1 MEVFLEVP
9 GFLGALGALL
19 AGVAAYFSWKQYS
32 RRPKLKFYPQESP
45 DGKSP
50 EIIYDDERGT
60 ADVVG
65 LLANEGAVT
74 AHNVYGWL
82 QYCEVS
88 GRAWPIEDEYSD
100 VEDKH
105 SDVIHVADEYATVYV
120 ERIMPNPPHE
130 AASRF
135 LDSPK
140 LFGFPVKVYKAGVVE
155 LRYRFLCDEGAK
167 TKGTLRLHFPDVT
180 PL

>member
-1 MEVFLEVP
+1 MEVFLVI
-9 GFLGALGALL
+9 LGSLGALL

-32 RRPKLKFYPQESP
+32 KRPKLRVYAQESP

-60 ADVVG
+60 ADVIC

-88 GRAWPIEDEYSD
+88 GRAWPLEDAYSD

-135 LDSPK
+135 LNSPK
-140 LFGFPVKVYKAGVVE
+140 LFGFPVKVFKAGVVE

>member
-1 MEVFLEVP
+1 MEVFLEVL
-9 GFLGALGALL
+9 GFLGSLGALL

-32 RRPKLKFYPQESP
+32 RRPKLQFYPQESP

-60 ADVVG
+60 ADVVC

-82 QYCEVS
+82 HYCEVS

-100 VEDKH
+100 VEDKP

-120 ERIMPNPPHE
+120 EGIMPNPPHE

-135 LDSPK
+135 LASPK
-140 LFGFPVKVYKAGVVE
+140 LFGFPVKVFKAGVVE

>member
-1 MEVFLEVP
+1 MEVFLQI
-9 GFLGALGALL
+9 LGSLGALL
-19 AGVAAYFSWKQYS
+19 AGVAAYFSWKQYT
-32 RRPKLKFYPQESP
+32 RRPKLRLYPQESP

-50 EIIYDDERGT
+50 EIIYDHERGT
-60 ADVVG
+60 ADVVC

-88 GRAWPIEDEYSD
+88 GRAWPLD
-100 VEDKH
+100 
-105 SDVIHVADEYATVYV
+105 DEYATIYV

-140 LFGFPVKVYKAGVVE
+140 MFGFPVKVYKAGAVD

-167 TKGTLRLHFPDVT
+167 SKGTLRLHFPEVT
-180 PL
+180 LL

>member
-1 MEVFLEVP
+1 MEVFLQI
-9 GFLGALGALL
+9 LGPLGALL

-50 EIIYDDERGT
+50 EIIYDHERGT
-60 ADVVG
+60 ADVVC

-88 GRAWPIEDEYSD
+88 GRAWPLEEEYSD

-105 SDVIHVADEYATVYV
+105 SDVIDVADEYATVYV

-140 LFGFPVKVYKAGVVE
+140 LFGFR
-155 LRYRFLCDEGAK
+155 LRYSRLGRSTLDIAFSATRGRRAK
-167 TKGTLRLHFPDVT
+167 DP
-180 PL
+180 

>member
-1 MEVFLEVP
+1 MEVFLVI
-9 GFLGALGALL
+9 LGSLGALL

-32 RRPKLKFYPQESP
+32 RCPKLTFYPQESP

-50 EIIYDDERGT
+50 EIIYDHERGT
-60 ADVVG
+60 ADVVC

-88 GRAWPIEDEYSD
+88 GRAWPLEEEYSD
-100 VEDKH
+100 VID
-105 SDVIHVADEYATVYV
+105 VADEYAIIYV

-135 LDSPK
+135 LD
-140 LFGFPVKVYKAGVVE
+140 FPNSA
-155 LRYRFLCDEGAK
+155 LQ
-167 TKGTLRLHFPDVT
+167 
-180 PL
+180 

>member
-1 MEVFLEVP
+1 MEVFLQI
-9 GFLGALGALL
+9 LGPLGALL
-19 AGVAAYFSWKQYS
+19 AGVAAYFSWKQYT
-32 RRPKLKFYPQESP
+32 RRPKLRLYPQESP

-50 EIIYDDERGT
+50 EIIYDHERGT
-60 ADVVG
+60 ADVVC

-88 GRAWPIEDEYSD
+88 GRAWPVEDEYSD
-100 VEDKH
+100 VIE
-105 SDVIHVADEYATVYV
+105 VADEYATIYV
-120 ERIMPNPPHE
+120 ERIMPHPPHE

-140 LFGFPVKVYKAGVVE
+140 MFGFPVKVYKAGAVD

-167 TKGTLRLHFPDVT
+167 TKGRLRLDFQDVT
-180 PL
+180 LL

>member
-1 MEVFLEVP
+1 MEVFLEI
-9 GFLGALGALL
+9 LGPLGALL

-32 RRPKLKFYPQESP
+32 RRPKLRVYPQESP

-50 EIIYDDERGT
+50 EIIYDNERGT
-60 ADVVG
+60 ADVIC

-130 AASRF
+130 VASMF
-135 LDSPK
+135 LNSPK
-140 LFGFPVKVYKAGVVE
+140 LFGLPVKVFKAGVVE

-167 TKGTLRLHFPDVT
+167 TKGTLRLDFPDVT

>member
-1 MEVFLEVP
+1 MEIFLDIL
-9 GFLGALGALL
+9 GFHGALL

-32 RRPKLKFYPQESP
+32 KRPKLKFYPQESP
-45 DGKSP
+45 DGNSP

-60 ADVVG
+60 ADVIC

-88 GRAWPIEDEYSD
+88 GRAWPLEDEYSD
-100 VEDKH
+100 LEDKH
-105 SDVIHVADEYATVYV
+105 LDVIHVADEYATVYV
-120 ERIMPNPPHE
+120 ERIMSNPPHE

-140 LFGFPVKVYKAGVVE
+140 LFGFPVKVFKAGVVE

>member
-1 MEVFLEVP
+1 MEVFLEI
-9 GFLGALGALL
+9 LGPLGALL

-32 RRPKLKFYPQESP
+32 RRPNFWVYPQESP

-50 EIIYDDERGT
+50 EIIYDHERGT
-60 ADVVG
+60 ADVVC

-100 VEDKH
+100 VEAKH
-105 SDVIHVADEYATVYV
+105 SDVIHVADGIRH
-120 ERIMPNPPHE
+120 RIRGKNHAEP
-130 AASRF
+130 AARSCLQVSR
-135 LDSPK
+135 LS
-140 LFGFPVKVYKAGVVE
+140 
-155 LRYRFLCDEGAK
+155 
-167 TKGTLRLHFPDVT
+167 
-180 PL
+180 

>member
-1 MEVFLEVP
+1 MEIFLEVLEI
-9 GFLGALGALL
+9 LGVLL

-50 EIIYDDERGT
+50 EIIYDYERGT
-60 ADVVG
+60 ADVVC
-65 LLANEGAVT
+65 LLANEGGVT

-82 QYCEVS
+82 QYCDVS

-105 SDVIHVADEYATVYV
+105 SDVIDVADEYATVYV

-140 LFGFPVKVYKAGVVE
+140 LLGFPVKVYKAGAVE

-167 TKGTLRLHFPDVT
+167 SRGMLRLDFPDVT